1 MWAEAYWDRLLGDF
15 LATQDSRKIM
25 DVYQMFEPT
34 RENEA
39 LVTVPINKHAFISSV
54 ENPYRLSGQSVQ
66 TSVIIDSGASVCITP
81 H

>member
-15 LATQDSRKIM
+15 LATQDPRKIM
-25 DVYQMFEPT
+25 DVYQIFEPT
-34 RENEA
+34 RENEGV
-39 LVTVPINKHAFISSV
+39 VTVPINKHTFISSI
-54 ENPYRLSGQSVQ
+54 EDPYCLSGQSVQ